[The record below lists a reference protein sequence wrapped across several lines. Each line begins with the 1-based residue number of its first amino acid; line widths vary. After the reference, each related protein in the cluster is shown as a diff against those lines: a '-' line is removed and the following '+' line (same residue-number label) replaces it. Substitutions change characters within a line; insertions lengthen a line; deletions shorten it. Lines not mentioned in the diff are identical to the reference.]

1 MVAFNVLLY
10 AIYLLTL
17 LINGILLRTGVF
29 SGNAPAGMTVVP
41 AVIAGVLLLILL
53 LVTLVPGDLEK
64 RFSKGSQETWRGRT
78 MRRLATVPATLAI
91 GVREA
96 FSFIRQ
102 PSRGGLA
109 VGGAIGFW
117 ATQIAILVAAFK
129 AFGVDP
135 SMAVVVQGFF
145 VGMFANLLPLPGGV
159 GGVDAGM
166 IGAFVLLGLP
176 SSAAFPAVLVYRL
189 FAFWLPLVP
198 GIIAFF
204 QLRRTVK
211 RWEEKPN
218 SPPVGNDIAESL
230 PGAITS

>member
-1 MVAFNVLLY
+1 
-10 AIYLLTL
+10 
-17 LINGILLRTGVF
+17 
-29 SGNAPAGMTVVP
+29 
-41 AVIAGVLLLILL
+41 
-53 LVTLVPGDLEK
+53 
-64 RFSKGSQETWRGRT
+64 
-78 MRRLATVPATLAI
+78 MRRLATVPSTLAI

-96 FSFIRQ
+96 ISFLRE

-117 ATQIAILVAAFK
+117 AAQIAILVAAFK

-135 SMAVVVQGFF
+135 SLAVVVQGFF

-166 IGAFVLLGLP
+166 IGAFVLFGLP
-176 SSAAFPAVLVYRL
+176 DNAVFAAVLVYRL

-198 GIIAFF
+198 GIVAFF
-204 QLRRTVK
+204 QLRRTVQ
-211 RWEEKPN
+211 RWEERPA
-218 SPPVGNDIAESL
+218 SPPVGNDMAESL